1 MSAPIFP
8 TMTAADMIRRQ
19 IRRRHGGFTLIEVLI
34 SVFVFAVA
42 LLGLAALQITARKAS
57 FESAQRSLASAAAQ
71 DLLERMR
78 LNTNALGSYVA
89 DIDSSSTFST
99 TLDCSASANRA
110 SCDRRDAWLTL
121 SGAAETT
128 GSGENQTQ
136 VGGLANPT
144 LCVTSSNAG
153 GSGQYT
159 VTIVWRGRD
168 PSLPEEGSDNATDT
182 CGEGNYGEGNEYR
195 RIFRLSTYICKES
208 TTAGGCV

>member
-1 MSAPIFP
+1 MNAPTFP
-8 TMTAADMIRRQ
+8 TMTAADTIQRRTH
-19 IRRRHGGFTLIEVLI
+19 RRHGGFTLIEVLI

-57 FESAQRSLASAAAQ
+57 FESAQRSVASAAAQ

-89 DIDSSSTFST
+89 DIDSTTTFSAS
-99 TLDCSASANRA
+99 LDCSASANRA
-110 SCDRRDAWLTL
+110 ICDRRDAKL
-121 SGAAETT
+121 SLFGETETT
-128 GSGENQTQ
+128 GSGESSTP
-136 VGGLANPT
+136 VGGLTNPT

-168 PSLPEEGSDNATDT
+168 PSLAEEGSDNATDT
-182 CGEGNYGEGNEYR
+182 CGEGNYGDDNEYR

-208 TTAGGCV
+208 ATAGGCV